1 MEGLTRLISKSFC
14 CLPGWLIIGKSTMLT
29 WELGELINFEWRY
42 IHDLLT
48 YSHIR
53 FLKCSFF
60 RLRTKFE
67 TNCFKSD
74 SKATARHITQ
84 SNTIVTDITNAN
96 VEIIL
101 GLRKLGGQILKSD
114 PRSQSEIIERT
125 ALRKEE
131 TRKLGRTET
140 AECTGIR
147 KESQGVQATT
157 PNYRKMSL
165 G

>member
-1 MEGLTRLISKSFC
+1 M
-14 CLPGWLIIGKSTMLT
+14 
-29 WELGELINFEWRY
+29 
-42 IHDLLT
+42 
-48 YSHIR
+48 
-53 FLKCSFF
+53 
-60 RLRTKFE
+60 
-67 TNCFKSD
+67 
-74 SKATARHITQ
+74 
-84 SNTIVTDITNAN
+84 TDISNAN

-114 PRSQSEIIERT
+114 PRSQSEMIERT

-140 AECTGIR
+140 VEGTGIR
-147 KESQGVQATT
+147 KEAKSVQGTT